1 EPQVERELAALD
13 AALAGLD
20 VPDDL
25 VDRAAL
31 STALRDE
38 RPSID
43 AEFAALLDDRAAAG
57 FPRGAGPAPRSAG
70 LVDRLRATPPRR
82 LLAPAGAV
90 ATLLVVVGVAITA
103 VGGFGG
109 GGSSSSSSSRV
120 ESTIRG
126 APGSTP
132 TLTSPARAQF
142 QLNAP
147 SGGSA

>member
-1 EPQVERELAALD
+1 MRLPDRFRTRTVERLEPQVERELAALD

-20 VPDDL
+20 VPHDL
-25 VDRAAL
+25 TDHAAL
-31 STALRDE
+31 ATALRDE

-70 LVDRLRATPPRR
+70 LLDRLRAMPARR

-103 VGGFGG
+103 VGGFRGG
-109 GGSSSSSSSRV
+109 GSSSSRV
-120 ESTIRG
+120 ESTSRA

-132 TLTSPARAQF
+132 TLPSPAR
-142 QLNAP
+142 
-147 SGGSA
+147 